1 MKKIL
6 LALLLVS
13 SVLAFSEERKVS
25 YEKMIMDDKTKISY
39 VDGEKKPFTGIVER
53 KYSNG
58 KVEALLR
65 FKDGKL
71 NGKSTMYNSNGKLDA
86 EENYVDG
93 LLNGITRTFYE
104 DG

>member
-39 VDGEKKPFTGIVER
+39 VDGEKKTIHR
-53 KYSNG
+53 
-58 KVEALLR
+58 
-65 FKDGKL
+65 
-71 NGKSTMYNSNGKLDA
+71 NS
-86 EENYVDG
+86 
-93 LLNGITRTFYE
+93 
-104 DG
+104 